1 MFFFPFSI
9 NSFQIRILQLA
20 WKEETFHG
28 SWIKRISAGGWREN
42 IETFATNPQ
51 FKINLQ
57 DFDDE
62 DDKCTIIVA
71 LMRKHVYG
79 DSYLDDIAIRFE
91 IYDVSGGEK

>member
-1 MFFFPFSI
+1 M
-9 NSFQIRILQLA
+9 QLA

-28 SWIKRISAGGWREN
+28 SWIKGISAGGWRKN

-71 LMRKHVYG
+71 LMRKNVYG
-79 DSYLDDIAIRFE
+79 HSDIDEIPIIFE
-91 IYDVSGGEK
+91 IYDVSGGESFAFISLCLMF

>member
-1 MFFFPFSI
+1 M
-9 NSFQIRILQLA
+9 SFQTRILQLA

-28 SWIKRISAGGWREN
+28 SWVKRISAGGWREN

-62 DDKCTIIVA
+62 DDKCTVIVA
-71 LMRKHVYG
+71 LMRKNVYG
-79 DSYLDDIAIRFE
+79 QSRDDDIAIGFD
-91 IYDVSGGEK
+91 IYDISKGTYLNT